1 MSRIWFSGKQTK
13 RQTHLHI
20 KYNISSP
27 SYLLSL
33 EKFSCLLKRQRD
45 ILTIMSFVFYIMRVQ
60 TIIGMYSRMMAC
72 YCMIG
77 KLFLLFLLLNLIL
90 YKKKV
95 GKQKPKHFFCQ
106 IYKVLMY
113 KVFIEAFCFKV
124 LLPDLKYWTLL
135 WNWIHAAFVNDCPSY
150 LLSSAVWK
158 SQRHCQ
164 VVASVR
170 VSCPFWLFKEKYFKT
185 AWEDEPLVFS
195 IHLSVPPLFTLY
207 QLLNLRC
214 NPHRADKEKNKAW

>member
-1 MSRIWFSGKQTK
+1 MSCKVHG
-13 RQTHLHI
+13 
-20 KYNISSP
+20 
-27 SYLLSL
+27 
-33 EKFSCLLKRQRD
+33 CLLKRQRD
-45 ILTIMSFVFYIMRVQ
+45 VLAIMSFVFYEMRVQ
-60 TIIGMYSRMMAC
+60 TIMGMYSRMMAC

-77 KLFLLFLLLNLIL
+77 KLPLLFLLLNLIL

-95 GKQKPKHFFCQ
+95 GKQKPKHFFCP

-124 LLPDLKYWTLL
+124 LPDLKYWTLL

-170 VSCPFWLFKEKYFKT
+170 MSCPFWLFKEKYFKT
-185 AWEDEPLVFS
+185 AREDESLVFS

-214 NPHRADKEKNKAW
+214 NPHRADKEKSKAW